1 MAIREVVKWI
11 LKREAWLAKNTPE
24 QSPLPFLISP
34 DPDNADAALL
44 LRSFED
50 ICHRHEDPTRRRA
63 LGFLIVQIPWIF
75 IPKCRAL
82 IQSR

>member
-1 MAIREVVKWI
+1 MKWI
-11 LKREAWLAKNTPE
+11 LKREVCLAKNTPNNLG
-24 QSPLPFLISP
+24 PLPFLTSP

-50 ICHRHEDPTRRRA
+50 ICHRQEYPTRRCA
-63 LGFLIVQIPWIF
+63 LGFLIVQIPWML

-82 IQSR
+82 VQSR